1 MLGNHLKCLSLFW
14 TILICSFLI
23 KIPFAF
29 AQDRI
34 VLKRVNGLVKL
45 DGLSDEP
52 AWKGI
57 EPLHLIMRSPDFGNE
72 PSERTEICIG
82 YDDNYLYITGRLYDS
97 QPSQIQSTATK
108 RDDWKTSLDHIG
120 VIIDTFNDNENAM
133 IFVATPS
140 GLRIDATTKN
150 DALGAPITN
159 LNLSWNTFWDVEAV
173 MNDDGWFFEM
183 RIPFS
188 SLRFQSTDGRVVMG
202 LTVYRWIPH
211 KFEMAIFPAIEL
223 KHGFWGFIKPSQ
235 THEIVIEGIASRR
248 PLYVAPYI
256 LGGFGQTFDLNDDE
270 TAYIREDDPDFELG
284 LDVKYGLTNNLTLDV
299 TLNTDFAQVEAD
311 DQQINLTRFSL
322 FFPEKRLFFQERA
335 SNFDFNFD
343 ESNRLFHS
351 RRIGIYDEKP
361 VRIYGGGRIV
371 GRAGPWD
378 LGFLNMQTAPKEDLS
393 SENFTVLSLRR
404 QVINPSTYI
413 GGIITNSMDW
423 NGGYNTAYGLFG
435 IFNLKGEDYLTL
447 RWAQTFEDGADNN
460 PVSLQNSRL
469 YAIWERRSI
478 EGFAYNMSYSRAGEA
493 YNPEMGYE
501 RRDDY
506 TRFNSRLLYGWLL
519 GEHSAMQG
527 HDVFTEGFLF
537 LRNHDNSI
545 ESAEF
550 GPGWEFRM
558 KSGFNGRF
566 AAKLYYEDLLEPFEL
581 WDDIEVPTGQYT
593 FYGLESSIT
602 TSEGR
607 LYSITTSLQTGTFYD
622 GWRVTL
628 GLTPRWNVSPHLE
641 VSGFYQFNKLMFGKR
656 DQSLLGHVGRLK
668 ALVMLNVELSIATFL
683 QYSSI
688 IDRVI
693 ANIRF
698 RYNPREGNDF
708 YLVYDEGLNTD
719 RYQEIPIH
727 PVTSNRAV
735 MLKYTYTF
743 NL

>member
-343 ESNRLFHS
+343 ES
-351 RRIGIYDEKP
+351 
-361 VRIYGGGRIV
+361 
-371 GRAGPWD
+371 
-378 LGFLNMQTAPKEDLS
+378 
-393 SENFTVLSLRR
+393 
-404 QVINPSTYI
+404 
-413 GGIITNSMDW
+413 
-423 NGGYNTAYGLFG
+423 
-435 IFNLKGEDYLTL
+435 
-447 RWAQTFEDGADNN
+447 
-460 PVSLQNSRL
+460 
-469 YAIWERRSI
+469 
-478 EGFAYNMSYSRAGEA
+478 
-493 YNPEMGYE
+493 
-501 RRDDY
+501 
-506 TRFNSRLLYGWLL
+506 
-519 GEHSAMQG
+519 
-527 HDVFTEGFLF
+527 
-537 LRNHDNSI
+537 
-545 ESAEF
+545 EF
-550 GPGWEFRM
+550 MM
-558 KSGFNGRF
+558 KSRF
-566 AAKLYYEDLLEPFEL
+566 VSMAGD
-581 WDDIEVPTGQYT
+581 
-593 FYGLESSIT
+593 ES
-602 TSEGR
+602 
-607 LYSITTSLQTGTFYD
+607 
-622 GWRVTL
+622 W
-628 GLTPRWNVSPHLE
+628 
-641 VSGFYQFNKLMFGKR
+641 
-656 DQSLLGHVGRLK
+656 
-668 ALVMLNVELSIATFL
+668 
-683 QYSSI
+683 
-688 IDRVI
+688 
-693 ANIRF
+693 
-698 RYNPREGNDF
+698 
-708 YLVYDEGLNTD
+708 
-719 RYQEIPIH
+719 
-727 PVTSNRAV
+727 AV
-735 MLKYTYTF
+735 QDPGILDS
-743 NL
+743 